1 MNTLFDVLRHLVEQA
16 GGWASDEVKAEAHK
30 IISEH
35 EQQAQAVLGE
45 LDPTATAGPSPAG
58 PSSPAAGDGPMTE
71 APA

>member
-45 LDPTATAGPSPAG
+45 LDPTAAPDGTGSAGAVPS
-58 PSSPAAGDGPMTE
+58 AAAPDE

>member
-45 LDPTATAGPSPAG
+45 LDPTQATPLGAGPGSPT
-58 PSSPAAGDGPMTE
+58 AGDGPMTE